1 MPVRPVRPVRPLF
14 LAVLFAAAC
23 ANDKAADDTAFV
35 DEVEVEVYSFTL
47 ENPEVKILGQ
57 SVGDYLGYWQPSFG
71 DVGNGDYSGVAGLG
85 TVNFFAGG

>member
-1 MPVRPVRPVRPLF
+1 MPVRPVRPLL

-35 DEVEVEVYSFTL
+35 DEVEVEVYNFTL

-57 SVGDYLGYWQPSFG
+57 S
-71 DVGNGDYSGVAGLG
+71 VGNGDYSGVAGLG